1 MTRITVTLV
10 PVGRGRW
17 SPVVMTYDAARRKE
31 QPTAIELRR
40 GQVVEVN
47 GARYRVQ
54 GVQS

>member
-1 MTRITVTLV
+1 MTRVTIHAV

-17 SPVVMTYDAARRKE
+17 SPLVITYDTAKRKE

-40 GQVVEVN
+40 GHVFEFN

-54 GVQS
+54 RVQS

>member
-1 MTRITVTLV
+1 MTRITIHAV

-17 SPVVMTYDAARRKE
+17 SPLVITYDTARRKE

-40 GQVVEVN
+40 GHVFEFN

-54 GVQS
+54 RVHS